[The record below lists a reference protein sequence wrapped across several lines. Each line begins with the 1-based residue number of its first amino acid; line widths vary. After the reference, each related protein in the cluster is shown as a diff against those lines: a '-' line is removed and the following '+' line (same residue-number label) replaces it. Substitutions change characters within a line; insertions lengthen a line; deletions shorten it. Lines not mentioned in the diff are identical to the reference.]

1 MFHLKRGFEPRFA
14 WSEATSPHPL
24 ASRRYKKMTHK
35 GYFLLKKRGIYF
47 LVLDMAVI
55 LILFAS
61 FTSKDGTEGLEKN
74 LNISGN
80 TPVIDVEAVEAD
92 DFFEIS
98 DFTTAGD
105 LPEAGNTWFDTDTTF
120 MVGRIL
126 VIFIDRWRASAN

>member
-1 MFHLKRGFEPRFA
+1 
-14 WSEATSPHPL
+14 
-24 ASRRYKKMTHK
+24 
-35 GYFLLKKRGIYF
+35 
-47 LVLDMAVI
+47 MAAI

-98 DFTTAGD
+98 DFATARD
-105 LPEAGNTWFDTDTTF
+105 LPEASDTWFDTDTTF

-126 VIFIDRWRASAN
+126 VIFIDCWRAGTD